1 MKFQNVK
8 RFFYTGKGDSGQSD
22 LGFKRISKNRVE
34 IRILGDLDHLNSL
47 IGVVKNQP
55 FKNRALFRRILN
67 GVQEDLFI
75 IQAHIGCLMTGKFKP
90 PEFKKEKIKELENL
104 IDNFEEKIKPER
116 GFVIPGASLNSA
128 WLDLA
133 RTFTRKT
140 ELSVLRLKNKLE
152 PQILAYLNRL
162 SSLFYAMARLEAN
175 KEKKKEKHP
184 FYK

>member
-1 MKFQNVK
+1 MKVQNIEK
-8 RFFYTGKGDSGQSD
+8 FFYTGKGDSGKSD
-22 LGFKRISKNRVE
+22 LGFKKVSKNRVE
-34 IRILGDLDHLNSL
+34 IRILGDLDYLNSF
-47 IGVVKNQP
+47 IGVAKNYP
-55 FKNRALFRRILN
+55 FKNRALFQKILN
-67 GVQEDLFI
+67 SVQEDLFI
-75 IQAHIGCLMTGKFKP
+75 IQAHVGCLMAGKFKA
-90 PEFKKEKIKELENL
+90 PEFKKEKVKQLEKL
-104 IDNFEEKIKPER
+104 IDDFEKQIKPER

-162 SSLFYAMARLEAN
+162 SSLFFAMARLEVK

-184 FYK
+184 NYK